1 MTSPEAPIDELVLGP
16 SEIGMADDEDRKDSS
31 GISIITVEICSD
43 DHRCPPSIASV
54 RPKPAGIAPA
64 PRCEAMARAEYSD
77 CALIPIYCLE
87 LARCIS
93 VVTKYKLLRGRVEDS
108 IESVET

>member
-77 CALIPIYCLE
+77 CALIPHILLEIGSLHFYCDK
-87 LARCIS
+87 IG
-93 VVTKYKLLRGRVEDS
+93 VVRGKSGGFD
-108 IESVET
+108 